1 MKTTSFLA
9 LMIVLLTASSTS
21 CAQTRNAKDKFEVDD
36 FTTIEASMVGNVEI
50 TQSNTT
56 SVTADGSEDMLD
68 LLDVRMDGD
77 KLILDMEERHR
88 KRFKKNAN
96 KLTIH
101 ITTPTLSRVE
111 FEGVGNIRINDT
123 FTTTELLISST
134 GVGNF
139 TALGLNS
146 DFVKVDSEGVG
157 NTILGGKA
165 DRLEIDS
172 EGVGNVEAD
181 KLIARETIVSSE
193 GVGNVSCYASEYLKV
208 RSQGIGNVRYF
219 GKPKETDLSKDGIG
233 KIRAGN

>member
-1 MKTTSFLA
+1 MKTTTFFAIL
-9 LMIVLLTASSTS
+9 IVLFTASSTS
-21 CAQTRNAKDKFEVDD
+21 CAQTRIANDKFEVDD
-36 FTTIEASMVGNVEI
+36 FTAIEASVVGNIEI

-56 SVTADGSEDMLD
+56 SVTAEGSEE
-68 LLDVRMDGD
+68 LLDQLDVQMNDG
-77 KLILDMEERHR
+77 KLILKMEESLW
-88 KRFKKNAN
+88 KRFKRNSN

-101 ITTPTLSRVE
+101 IFTPTLTRVE
-111 FEGVGNIRINDT
+111 FEGVGNIRILES
-123 FTTTELLISST
+123 FTTPELVISST

-139 TALGLNS
+139 TALGLNC
-146 DFVKVDSEGVG
+146 DFVKIDSEGVG
-157 NTILGGKA
+157 NTILGGKT

-193 GVGNVSCYASEYLKV
+193 GVGNVSCYASEYLKAK
-208 RSQGIGNVRYF
+208 SQGIGNVKYY

>member
-1 MKTTSFLA
+1 MKTTPFMA
-9 LMIVLLTASSTS
+9 LLIVLLTASSAS
-21 CAQTRNAKDKFEVDD
+21 CAQTRNAKDKFEVND
-36 FTTIEASMVGNVEI
+36 FTTIEASIAGNIEI

-68 LLDVRMDGD
+68 LLDVRMDNG
-77 KLILDMEERHR
+77 KLVLEMEDRHV
-88 KRFKKNAN
+88 KKWKKNAN
-96 KLTIH
+96 KLNIH
-101 ITTPTLSRVE
+101 ITTPTLSKVV
-111 FEGVGNIRINDT
+111 FEGVGNIVINET
-123 FTTTELLISST
+123 FTTPELVISST

-165 DRLEIDS
+165 ERLEIDS

-193 GVGNVSCYASEYLKV
+193 GVGNVSCYASEYLKI
-208 RSQGIGNVRYF
+208 RSQGIGNVKYF